1 MYFGNYGLPNTWLD
15 QCLKSPFS
23 EDPSK
28 SNMLNAPK
36 HYSNLKKCTFTT
48 FIHHWEVNCLTKSL
62 Y

>member
-1 MYFGNYGLPNTWLD
+1 MYFGNYGLQKTQLE

-28 SNMLNAPK
+28 SNMVNAPK
-36 HYSNLKKCTFTT
+36 YCSNVKDNTFTI
-48 FIHHWEVNCLTKSL
+48 FIDHWEVNCPIKSL